1 MRMNVSSKVI
11 INQRRIKQLSQAT
24 ITALEQTVEA
34 LHTEVVQAGVVP
46 RRDGALEG
54 EQFFADFSGSSRGKV
69 SLVHSTPYARR
80 MYYHPEYNFH
90 KAPWTD
96 ASGEKHDGNPNARGK
111 WFESWI
117 DGDKKDF
124 CETAFKKFYKKVGDI

>member
-1 MRMNVSSKVI
+1 MNVKSKVT
-11 INQRRIKQLSQAT
+11 INQRKIKQLSKAAV
-24 ITALEQTVEA
+24 IALEQTAEA

-54 EQFFADFSGSSRGKV
+54 EQFFVDYTKSEQGKV

-90 KAPWTD
+90 KEPWTD
-96 ASGEKHDGNPNARGK
+96 EKGRKHDGNPNAKGK
-111 WFESWI
+111 WFEQWI
-117 DGDKKDF
+117 HGKDKNF
-124 CETAFKKFYKKVGDI
+124 CKKTFKEFYKKAGGV

>member
-1 MRMNVSSKVI
+1 MNVKSKVT
-11 INQRRIKQLSQAT
+11 INQRKIQQLSAAAV
-24 ITALEQTVEA
+24 IALEKTAEE

-54 EQFFADFSGSSRGKV
+54 EQFFVDYTKIQQNKV

-90 KAPWTD
+90 KEPWTD
-96 ASGEKHDGNPNARGK
+96 EKGKKHDGNPNARGK
-111 WFESWI
+111 WFEPWI
-117 DGDKKDF
+117 SGDKKDF
-124 CETAFKKFYKKVGDI
+124 CEETFKKFYKKAGDV

>member
-1 MRMNVSSKVI
+1 MHVNVSSKVI

-24 ITALEQTVEA
+24 ITALEQTAEA

-54 EQFFADFSGSSRGKV
+54 EQFFADFSASSKGKV

-90 KAPWTD
+90 KKPWTD
-96 ASGEKHDGNPNARGK
+96 AKGRKHDGNPNARGK
-111 WFESWI
+111 WFEPWI
-117 DGDKKDF
+117 DGEKKDF
-124 CETAFKKFYKKVGDI
+124 CEKIFKNFYKKAGDV

>member
-1 MRMNVSSKVI
+1 MSVNSRVT
-11 INQRRIKQLSQAT
+11 INKRRIKQLSQAA
-24 ITALEQTVEA
+24 ITALEQTAEA
-34 LHTEVVQAGVVP
+34 LHTEVVRAGVVP

-54 EQFFADFSGSSRGKV
+54 EQFFADFSKSSKGKV

-90 KAPWTD
+90 KEPWTD
-96 ASGEKHDGNPNARGK
+96 AQGNNHDGNPKARGK
-111 WFESWI
+111 WFEPWI

-124 CETAFKKFYKKVGDI
+124 CKDAFKQFYRRAGDV